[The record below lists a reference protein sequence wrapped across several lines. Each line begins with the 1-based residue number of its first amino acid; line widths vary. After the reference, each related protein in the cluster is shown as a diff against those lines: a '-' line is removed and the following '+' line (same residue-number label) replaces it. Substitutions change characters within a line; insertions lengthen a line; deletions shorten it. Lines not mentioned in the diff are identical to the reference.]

1 MSLLGRDGVRY
12 YLAHLDSVVAGL
24 AVGQDVRAGQVV
36 GLMGRSG
43 DASACHLHFGVS
55 TPCPGKEWAVRRGV
69 VWPQPYLDSWRK
81 GGTASPAAEVTAWA
95 KANSGPARQPWAT
108 PTPPT
113 PDDRPATRRCASS
126 RPSHLARDRRTD
138 ETQPRQILG
147 QVVQA
152 GRWAMRRQLGAL
164 GGRRVV
170 AVGARL
176 D

>member
-1 MSLLGRDGVRY
+1 MRY

-95 KANSGPARQPWAT
+95 KANSGACAAAMGDPNA
-108 PTPPT
+108 
-113 PDDRPATRRCASS
+113 PDA
-126 RPSHLARDRRTD
+126 
-138 ETQPRQILG
+138 
-147 QVVQA
+147 
-152 GRWAMRRQLGAL
+152 
-164 GGRRVV
+164 
-170 AVGARL
+170 
-176 D
+176 